1 MGGADMAGQ
10 AEEELEIK
18 LEDLAEGLH
27 TLSGVEPFT
36 VPNSGYM
43 KDEDANG
50 LLFELDGKTY
60 GAFENPEDGYR
71 SCLDRLVCFPN
82 IALSHT
88 FAPITVWTQ
97 YETSSP
103 DPHKCDDPGEC
114 EVLSF
119 YAVPAHACPNITSEW
134 LVLQVGTRATD
145 DYYPWF
151 VAHFD
156 PKVLERCYEEEKA
169 YAADVDP
176 KTGGVA

>member
-1 MGGADMAGQ
+1 M
-10 AEEELEIK
+10 
-18 LEDLAEGLH
+18 
-27 TLSGVEPFT
+27 
-36 VPNSGYM
+36 
-43 KDEDANG
+43 
-50 LLFELDGKTY
+50 
-60 GAFENPEDGYR
+60 
-71 SCLDRLVCFPN
+71 
-82 IALSHT
+82 
-88 FAPITVWTQ
+88 
-97 YETSSP
+97 
-103 DPHKCDDPGEC
+103 CDDPGEC

-169 YAADVDP
+169 YAAAHPPAPTGGGSAPDGQAPVSCETEDVDP